1 MPICGPKLSTVGLV
15 LSIWGIVQ
23 LVLTGVFF
31 HARSVA
37 LVEDLGVEDENETF
51 ENSQQ
56 LINSLEVKYDQVW
69 GTKGPFLV
77 CHHCDIDDL
86 QALLSKMAGKVN
98 KKACADLEAT
108 LECSLAADSCEI

>member
-86 QALLSKMAGKVN
+86 
-98 KKACADLEAT
+98 
-108 LECSLAADSCEI
+108 

>member
-69 GTKGPFLV
+69 GTKGPFLA
-77 CHHCDIDDL
+77 CHHRDIDD
-86 QALLSKMAGKVN
+86 
-98 KKACADLEAT
+98 
-108 LECSLAADSCEI
+108 I